1 MQASLLHALT
11 GRGDLFDVHVDRW
24 HPDSRL
30 FHLKDHLMRN
40 SKLLLSRRLLGVAA
54 ATALIWGYS
63 LPSAMA
69 ATPKDTLVVAF
80 AFDDIITMDPA
91 ESFEISA
98 GEIMGNTYDRL
109 MRYDV
114 NDPSK
119 LLPDIAKSW
128 KVSADGKTYTFELKP
143 GLKFASGNALS
154 AEDVAYSLQRAVL
167 LDKTP
172 AFILTQ
178 FGFSKENVKDKIK
191 QTGPLTVTM
200 EVDKE
205 YAPTFVYNCLT
216 ANIASIVDKK
226 LVMSN
231 EKDGDMGYAWLKTN
245 YAGSGPMK
253 LREWRANEIVAL
265 ERNDNYHGEKSKL
278 ARVIYRHVKE
288 AATQRLL
295 LEKGDADIARNLT
308 PQDLDALAS
317 DKSIKTTSTP
327 KGTVYYFSLNQKNP
341 NLAKPEVREAFK
353 WLVDYDAIGKTLIK
367 NIGVVHQNFLPVG
380 LLGAS
385 TEKPYKLDVNKA
397 KALLAKAGLKDGFK
411 VTIDMRTTQPVQ
423 GITEAFQQTAKQAG
437 IEIEILPGDG
447 KQTLTKYRARTHD
460 IYIGQWGADYWDPHT
475 NADTFARNPDN
486 SDAPKSKPL
495 AWRNAWDIPELTK
508 QADAAVL
515 ERDGKKRKAMYEKM
529 QAEFRKNSP
538 FVMLFQQTEV
548 AAYRSNVQGLK
559 IGPTSDSTYM
569 FKVSK

>member
-1 MQASLLHALT
+1 
-11 GRGDLFDVHVDRW
+11 
-24 HPDSRL
+24 
-30 FHLKDHLMRN
+30 
-40 SKLLLSRRLLGVAA
+40 
-54 ATALIWGYS
+54 
-63 LPSAMA
+63 
-69 ATPKDTLVVAF
+69 
-80 AFDDIITMDPA
+80 
-91 ESFEISA
+91 
-98 GEIMGNTYDRL
+98 
-109 MRYDV
+109 
-114 NDPSK
+114 
-119 LLPDIAKSW
+119 
-128 KVSADGKTYTFELKP
+128 
-143 GLKFASGNALS
+143 
-154 AEDVAYSLQRAVL
+154 
-167 LDKTP
+167 
-172 AFILTQ
+172 
-178 FGFSKENVKDKIK
+178 
-191 QTGPLTVTM
+191 M

-265 ERNDNYHGEKSKL
+265 ERNDNYYGEKSKL

-475 NADTFARNPDN
+475 NADTFARNTDN